1 MSCVVSV
8 KCKSAIIDQY
18 ARKTKKIRKFYENA
32 YGAAEEKIDS
42 QSLLD
47 SVKCWFEWSFLNGG
61 TCHRWFQSKP
71 CDSEECQNEKLAIE
85 QLGHVGCYDY
95 NWSIRQVIDAYL
107 KTKQKKSKQK
117 KIQQNSLVFIIQWI
131 P

>member
-1 MSCVVSV
+1 MSV

-47 SVKCWFEWSFLNGG
+47 SVKC
-61 TCHRWFQSKP
+61 
-71 CDSEECQNEKLAIE
+71 
-85 QLGHVGCYDY
+85 
-95 NWSIRQVIDAYL
+95 
-107 KTKQKKSKQK
+107 
-117 KIQQNSLVFIIQWI
+117 
-131 P
+131 